1 MKKLLMGIVTS
12 SLCISLV
19 MPCAATERMRRTQS
33 SASVKDQSNSHRVE
47 DYEVGE
53 HGVEALNSLLDGIH
67 VGTPTVEELA
77 VLYDR
82 HKAEIHAIFDQHL
95 DLVWETMD
103 VIVEA
108 LPALRSVDKAGG
120 RLYLDKRTYSKAN
133 RIFEQY
139 VALAGSGL
147 AKDLRK
153 AREQFDVRTENWG
166 SNQVMIDLND

>member
-1 MKKLLMGIVTS
+1 MKRVVMGIVTG
-12 SLCISLV
+12 SLVLALV
-19 MPCAATERMRRTQS
+19 MPCAATDGTRRNPS
-33 SASVKDQSNSHRVE
+33 SALAKGQSDSHQVKGH
-47 DYEVGE
+47 EVGE